1 MWLSGRRQRFAKP
14 SIVLKAVQGFES
26 LTFHQTKE
34 FIMPMYETTVKT
46 PQGEEKKRI
55 YAENVQEAKKL
66 FEQLYGGPRAVPY
79 IPKVVA
85 S

>member
-1 MWLSGRRQRFAKP
+1 M
-14 SIVLKAVQGFES
+14 VQPRYP
-26 LTFHQTKE
+26 LPIKE
-34 FIMPMYETTVKT
+34 YNMPMYETTVRT

-55 YAENVQEAKKL
+55 YADTPQEAKKL

-79 IPKVVA
+79 IPHVVP